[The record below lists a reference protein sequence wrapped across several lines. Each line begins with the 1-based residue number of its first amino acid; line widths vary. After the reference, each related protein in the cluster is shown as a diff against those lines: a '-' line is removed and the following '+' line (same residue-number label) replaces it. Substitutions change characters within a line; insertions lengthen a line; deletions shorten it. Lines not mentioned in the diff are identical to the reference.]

1 MKLSGNYSHEELA
14 RALQGNFSCQEFTKD
29 SKKKP
34 LDDPY
39 IRLELFFV
47 AIEIHPETGKLVISK
62 IKDDDKGT
70 TELTPLLTIKSSVEI
85 ENHSI

>member
-70 TELTPLLTIKSSVEI
+70 TELTPLLTIESSGEI
-85 ENHSI
+85 ENHSM